1 MNRFIKLFAIGI
13 TLISSQIAFSQDK
26 GTTIDE
32 YIDSEGIK
40 KNIFG
45 DTTKPKVIVY
55 LPPSYYDSDK
65 RFPVLYYLTGSFTE
79 VDHMFNGSTPH
90 IMNQYIDSLIHNK
103 VIEEY
108 IVAVATTKLNI
119 TKEIRMPTMYIN
131 SPVNGDWEDFIVN
144 DLIKFID
151 GKYRTIDSPESRGLT
166 GHSMGGHGTIR
177 LALLHPDK
185 FGFAYS
191 MAYGMDNPN
200 KDLGKI
206 KYSDKQLYRMKK
218 LYELKMNC
226 EGKSFEEGM
235 SIFLKTAQ
243 DRKMVWPLALG
254 TSFRPRIDNTPPFFH
269 IPIKSEND
277 SIFYDNDYA
286 KSIDKGFTSIDTT
299 IKKYLLQEKRL
310 LGLAIENGLYD
321 GEDFIYGAHYTSERL
336 IDNKIPHQMIYT
348 EYGHINGLRYQVINY
363 MLPYFSKHL
372 KRE

>member
-1 MNRFIKLFAIGI
+1 MNQFLRLFTIGI
-13 TLISSQIAFSQDK
+13 ILLSSQIAFSQEK
-26 GTTIDE
+26 GTIIDE

-45 DTTKPKVIVY
+45 DTTKSKVIVY
-55 LPPSYYDSDK
+55 LPPSYSDTDK

-90 IMNQYIDSLIHNK
+90 IMNQYIDSLIHTK
-103 VIEEY
+103 TIEEF
-108 IVAVATTKLNI
+108 IVVVATTKLNI
-119 TKEIRMPTMYIN
+119 TKEIRMPTLYVN
-131 SPVNGDWEDFIVN
+131 SPVNGDWEDFIVV

-151 GKYRTIDSPESRGLT
+151 SKYRTIDSRESRGLT
-166 GHSMGGHGTIR
+166 GHSMGGYGTIR

-185 FGFAYS
+185 FGYAYS

-200 KDLGKI
+200 KDLRNI
-206 KYSDKQLYRMKK
+206 KFSDKQLYRMNK

-226 EGKSFEEGM
+226 EGKSFEEGL
-235 SIFLKTAQ
+235 SIFLNTAQ

-254 TSFRPRIDNTPPFFH
+254 TSFRPRIDNIPPFFH

-277 SIFYDNDYA
+277 SVFYDNNYA

-299 IKKYLLQEKRL
+299 ISKYLLQDKRL
-310 LGLAIENGLYD
+310 FGLVIENGLYD
-321 GEDFIYGAHYTSERL
+321 GEDFIYGAHYTSEQL

-348 EYGHINGLRYQVINY
+348 KYGHINGLRYQVINY